1 MNSGSGGWVLQGSQ
15 HVSGRRISGFSLLS
29 EANVSS
35 AAPTA
40 CTLWVA
46 AMSTG
51 NFGSLA
57 VRKLTDTA
65 EQTPNSFGV

>member
-1 MNSGSGGWVLQGSQ
+1 MNSGMCVEGAFRASQ
-15 HVSGRRISGFSLLS
+15 HDELLS